1 MTTPR
6 VDNEL
11 YRRLG
16 HAWWDDAV
24 GEFSTIRFFINPV
37 RYGYFE
43 RVLTQLGQR
52 PGLELLDVGCGGGIL
67 AEEFARSGARVT
79 GIDPAPETV
88 ATAQAHA
95 AAAGLSIDYRVGA
108 GERLPLP
115 DAAFDVVAC
124 CDVLEHVDDVDR
136 VIAEVARVLR
146 PGGLFFY
153 DTINRTWMSK
163 LAVITIMQEWR
174 WTAFA
179 EPNTHVW
186 EQFITPAELAAT
198 LARHGLES
206 RETRGISVTHRN
218 PIAMVLDFHR
228 RVRGD
233 ISFQELGRRLGFR
246 ESDEL
251 AVSYMGYAAKGA
263 VTAART

>member
-1 MTTPR
+1 
-6 VDNEL
+6 
-11 YRRLG
+11 
-16 HAWWDDAV
+16 
-24 GEFSTIRFFINPV
+24 
-37 RYGYFE
+37 
-43 RVLTQLGQR
+43 
-52 PGLELLDVGCGGGIL
+52 
-67 AEEFARSGARVT
+67 
-79 GIDPAPETV
+79 
-88 ATAQAHA
+88 
-95 AAAGLSIDYRVGA
+95 
-108 GERLPLP
+108 
-115 DAAFDVVAC
+115 
-124 CDVLEHVDDVDR
+124 

-179 EPNTHVW
+179 EPNSHVW
-186 EQFITPAELAAT
+186 EKFITPAELAAT